1 MQIIVLFAFF
11 VVALNAIAVAICSV
25 VEQYSTFASLLAFLG
40 MFVLNFLIAWQIAL
54 WITER
59 YLLTEAQREKNEQHA
74 KWANSLYRSVR

>member
-11 VVALNAIAVAICSV
+11 VVALNAIAVVICSV

-59 YLLTEAQREKNEQHA
+59 YLLTEAQREENEQHA